1 MTDLRTLIFGKG
13 SETAL
18 AVEKAKA
25 GVDEAKA
32 GIEEAKLRLEEAKVH
47 LADANAAFDLVLA
60 EMEEAGLPKAKAR
73 KAIEEINQTLV
84 SIGAISEDEAVGT
97 VSAATTEKPP
107 RRKRKDKPETE
118 EGSDANVVVTP
129 TAESSVETNS
139 DTKAAASVANEVS
152 VVEAP
157 SPEVVE
163 NPAEVQSIAD
173 STVSVVEEVVEPSV
187 IVTEQSGANSSVEQS
202 EILDLINEATVDVD
216 ADKKIEVL
224 GILTNALDLA
234 SNVATSEG
242 GDLDLDFFRDFL
254 GGMANDPEEV
264 SFVVSVYKAFID
276 VISAV
281 EAQTADVKLV
291 LPSENI
297 QIEETV
303 VAVVEDASL
312 TSIGVGEA
320 ATEDTLEPTHTSSN
334 DVTDSADLLEETTVA
349 ADEGADDQLEQYAAA
364 DESTDYYDDYVME
377 PGENDISDD
386 ETFPIT
392 GEEESDEAV
401 SVVENIDDMN
411 FLEEEPAASTET
423 SAKDEA
429 PAAETAVDEKKAEE
443 PVRKPFAAPSFMR
456 PKS

>member
-32 GIEEAKLRLEEAKVH
+32 GIEEAKLRLEEAKAH

-84 SIGAISEDEAVGT
+84 SIGAISEDEAMGA
-97 VSAATTEKPP
+97 VSAATTEKPS

-118 EGSDANVVVTP
+118 DGSDANVVVTP
-129 TAESSVETNS
+129 TAESVVESNSVTE
-139 DTKAAASVANEVS
+139 AASVTNEVS

-157 SPEVVE
+157 LSEVVE
-163 NPAEVQSIAD
+163 NPAAVQPIAD
-173 STVSVVEEVVEPSV
+173 SAASVTEEVVEPSV
-187 IVTEQSGANSSVEQS
+187 IVAEKTDANSSVDQS
-202 EILDLINEATVDVD
+202 EILDLINEATVDIE
-216 ADKKIEVL
+216 ADKKTEVL

-234 SNVATSEG
+234 SNVATNEG

-254 GGMANDPEEV
+254 GGMANDPEEA
-264 SFVVSVYKAFID
+264 SFVVSVYRAFID

-291 LPSENI
+291 LPSENV

-303 VAVVEDASL
+303 VAVVEDVAL
-312 TSIGVGEA
+312 VSIDIGEA
-320 ATEDTLEPTHTSSN
+320 ATEETLEPTVTSSD
-334 DVTDSADLLEETTVA
+334 DVTNAPDFLEETAVA
-349 ADEGADDQLEQYAAA
+349 ADEEADDQLDHYAAT
-364 DESTDYYDDYVME
+364 DESTEYYDDYVME
-377 PGENDISDD
+377 PGESDISDD

-401 SVVENIDDMN
+401 SVVENINDMN

-429 PAAETAVDEKKAEE
+429 PAAETPVDEKKAEE